1 MERIDKIISEQTYY
15 TRKEIKKLISQ
26 KAIYVNGELVH
37 IYDRTKL
44 KGKELYE
51 ESFSV
56 PVKAFKGE
64 IKVDI
69 LVQALGR
76 INYARRIYDRK
87 GLGEVY
93 LGGQAI
99 VDWDVYCM
107 ELDKAPDI
115 KYKKSHKDFP
125 CFMKG
130 TFKAEEKVDTFVD
143 MRGFTNAI
151 FYVNG
156 FNLGRFWEIGPQKRP
171 YIPPPLLKKGK
182 NEITR

>member
-1 MERIDKIISEQTYY
+1 M
-15 TRKEIKKLISQ
+15 
-26 KAIYVNGELVH
+26 VH
-37 IYDRTKL
+37 VYDRTKL
-44 KGKELYE
+44 KGKALYE

-87 GLGEVY
+87 GLGEIY

-107 ELDKAPDI
+107 ELDKAPEL

-130 TFKAEEKVDTFVD
+130 TFTAEEKVDTFVD
-143 MRGFTNAI
+143 MRGFSNAVV
-151 FYVNG
+151 YVNG
-156 FNLGRFWEIGPQKRP
+156 FNLGRFLKRGPQYTLYLP
-171 YIPPPLLKKGK
+171 APILKDE
-182 NEITR
+182 NEIVILELEGCKKAEVSLIDKAILK